1 MRKCD
6 NEKNISIMKK
16 YLLSGMIVALTASF
30 IMSCGGKNQTQ
41 ENENLQDS
49 TDVAPAEKP
58 TLYGIAAST
67 TQGDT
72 LKLMIDNGDTL
83 TIDVTAARENQKL
96 FGELTGG
103 DRMIVLTNVEKT
115 VAEVVINQNM
125 LLGDWVMPDPIDGS
139 SEIGIKIK
147 EGGIAEGIEQSTI
160 SYRTWKVVDGQLE
173 IVSIRD
179 GGGQEEETNYYD
191 IIKLTQDSLTYK
203 NDEDTF
209 EYSRQ
214 KPREQYGNDV
224 DLESSSLE
232 DFIM

>member
-1 MRKCD
+1 
-6 NEKNISIMKK
+6 
-16 YLLSGMIVALTASF
+16 MIVALTASF
-30 IMSCGGKNQTQ
+30 FMSCGGKNNGPA
-41 ENENLQDS
+41 NESVQDS

-58 TLYGIAAST
+58 TLYGIAANT
-67 TQGDT
+67 THGDT
-72 LKLMIDNGDTL
+72 LMLMIDNGDTL
-83 TIDVTAARENQKL
+83 TINVSTARENQKV
-96 FGELTGG
+96 FGTLTGG
-103 DRMIVLTNVEKT
+103 DRMIVLTNVEKNL
-115 VAEVVINQNM
+115 AEVVINQNM

-147 EGGIAEGIEQSTI
+147 EGGIAEGIEQSMIT
-160 SYRTWKVVDGQLE
+160 YRTWKVVNGQLE
-173 IVSIRD
+173 IVSIRE

-209 EYSRQ
+209 EYERQ
-214 KPREQYGNDV
+214 KPREQYGKDL